1 MKTRIGKRRTGRLFK
16 HGAGYAV
23 AWTVNGKRMFQSLR
37 DAKGNPITEL
47 KKAETAR
54 AELMA
59 PYRAADE
66 KAVLENIAAKLTTA
80 TDEVIRLE
88 DERTPALSVAT
99 AWQAYVAAPTRPDS
113 GPRTLA
119 GYEGQW
125 ERFAAWMKATHPDKP
140 ALRDVSREIAGEYS
154 VNLSGHVGPAT
165 HNKHV
170 FVLSLVFRTLT
181 ENPAARLTA
190 DPFSKVTHKRTAPN
204 SRREL
209 TIEELRRVCAAA
221 TGELRTLLAI
231 GTYTGLRLGDA
242 ATLRWQETDL
252 IRGAI
257 LRIPNKTARRNPK
270 PITVPLHPSLAAIL
284 ADTPEK
290 RRRGYVLPDTANLYQ
305 TDCAALSRRIQEHFE
320 ACNVQTVKSG
330 TGFVRVSAKH
340 GKEKWQNTG
349 TRAVVEVGFHSLR
362 HSFVSLCRAA
372 DAPLSVVEAIVGHS
386 SPAMTQHY
394 THTGE
399 AAARLA
405 IGSLPGLTED
415 NPARTPAARLA
426 RLLAK
431 AEKLTPEKAKRAL
444 MCFLR
449 ARGQR
454 LTAAASTPC

>member
-37 DAKGNPITEL
+37 DAKGKPITDL
-47 KKAETAR
+47 RKAETAR

-59 PYRAADE
+59 PFRAGDE
-66 KAVLENIAAKLTTA
+66 KAVLENIVGKLATA
-80 TDEVIRLE
+80 TAELDRVEQE
-88 DERTPALSVAT
+88 QTPALPITA
-99 AWQAYVAAPTRPDS
+99 AWQAYVAAPSRPDS

-125 ERFAAWMKATHPDKP
+125 DRFAAWMQATHPAKP
-140 ALRDVSREIAGEYS
+140 CLCDVSREIAGEYS
-154 VNLSGHVGPAT
+154 SDLSRDSGPAT

-170 FVLSLVFRTLT
+170 ALLSLVFRTLAD
-181 ENPAARLTA
+181 NPAARLTV
-190 DPFSKVTHKRTAPN
+190 DPFGKVTHKRAAPN

-209 TIEELRRVCAAA
+209 TIEELRRVCNAA

-242 ATLRWQETDL
+242 ATLRWGEVDL

-257 LRIPNKTARRNPK
+257 LRIPNKTARRKAQPV
-270 PITVPLHPSLAAIL
+270 TVPLHPALSAIL
-284 ADTPEK
+284 AETPEK
-290 RRRGYVLPDTANLYQ
+290 RRRSYVLPETAALYLA
-305 TDCAALSRRIQEHFE
+305 DDAALSGRIQDHFT
-320 ACNVQTVKSG
+320 ANGVQTVKEG
-330 TGFVRVSAKH
+330 TGFVMVKGKD
-340 GKEKWQNTG
+340 GKEKPTHTG
-349 TRAVVEVGFHSLR
+349 KRAVVEVGFHSLR
-362 HSFVSLCRAA
+362 HTFVSLCRAA
-372 DAPLSVVEAIVGHS
+372 GAPLSVVEAIVGHS

-405 IGSLPGLTED
+405 IGSLPGLTEG
-415 NPARTPAARLA
+415 NPKRTPAARLA

-431 AEKLTPEKAKRAL
+431 AEKLTPDKAKRAL
-444 MCFLR
+444 LR
-449 ARGQR
+449 LLAWHRVKKQD
-454 LTAAASTPC
+454 